1 MSDAPVSDEVPHDEA
16 WYEREYNP
24 RVTIPAAVERMAAW
38 GPRAAA
44 TRLAHPPLADIP
56 YGPHPRERWDLF
68 RVPEARGTVVYIHG
82 GYWRGLSKIETS
94 WIADGFLGRGLSVAL
109 LNYPLCP
116 EVPLGRILEAAV
128 AGFAVLHRDL
138 LTEAERRRVV
148 VVGHSAGGHL
158 AALHVATD
166 WRAHGLPADPI
177 AGAVPIS
184 GVFDL
189 PPLVHTTINA
199 SLGLDAEEARRL
211 SILGRPWRTRVPV
224 TFVVGGDEPGE
235 FHRQSD
241 AMAAAWS
248 DLAPKR
254 LDIVGANHLTVLDGL
269 AVVASPIH
277 QAVMEMVETD

>member
-1 MSDAPVSDEVPHDEA
+1 MSDAPVNDEASRDDA

-24 RVTIPAAVERMAAW
+24 RVTIPAAVERMASW
-38 GPRAAA
+38 GPRAEVA
-44 TRLAHPPLADIP
+44 RLAHPPLVDIP

-68 RVPEARGTVVYIHG
+68 RVPEARGTVVFIHG

-94 WIADGFLGRGLSVAL
+94 WIAEGFLGRGLSVAL

-128 AGFAVLHRDL
+128 AGFAVLHREV
-138 LTEAERRRVV
+138 LTEAERRRIVV
-148 VVGHSAGGHL
+148 AGHSAGGHL

-166 WRAHGLPADPI
+166 WTAHGLPADPI

-199 SLGLDAEEARRL
+199 SLKLDAAEAARL
-211 SILGRPWRTRVPV
+211 SIIARPWRTKVPV
-224 TFVVGGDEPGE
+224 TFVVGGVEPAE

-241 AMAAAWS
+241 AMAAAWA

-254 LDIVGANHLTVLDGL
+254 LDIVDANHLTVLDGL
-269 AVVASPIH
+269 AVVGSPIH
-277 QAVMEMVETD
+277 RAVMEMVERD